1 MRSSRPASTRS
12 PPALDPDGV
21 SVLPARS
28 LLALPRLCVTSTRGE
43 GRVDPHLAAQSTVE
57 TGPRRGP
64 APGPRRGA
72 DDVARAALLL
82 PACGGPSRACRGPH
96 EVARRGALRSRAWT
110 RDVFDVLL
118 DGLRG
123 PPSPCIRCAGGVR
136 FPSSPSN
143 RALSIPEALSV
154 IGQGWQVRWPAGRS
168 KSTAT
173 LHPVKP

>member
-110 RDVFDVLL
+110 REC
-118 DGLRG
+118 LRRTPRR
-123 PPSPCIRCAGGVR
+123 PPRSAVTVHTLRRRGALPFVAFQPGAQHPGSPLRDRTGMAGTVAGG
-136 FPSSPSN
+136 S
-143 RALSIPEALSV
+143 
-154 IGQGWQVRWPAGRS
+154 
-168 KSTAT
+168 
-173 LHPVKP
+173 